1 MVKLIEIEYWKLMNK
16 KQLYNKLSVLFDVN
30 HEIISSKA
38 KINSYKNLD
47 SLRRMEMVS
56 FIEKVLGKQ
65 LTNKQINNIKLISDI
80 EKLLIK
86 KWK

>member
-1 MVKLIEIEYWKLMNK
+1 MNK
-16 KQLYNKLSVLFDVN
+16 KQLYKKLSVLFDVN
-30 HEIISSKA
+30 HETINSKA

-56 FIEKVLGKQ
+56 FIEKVLSKQ
-65 LTNKQINNIKLISDI
+65 LTNKQIDNIKLISDI

-86 KWK
+86 KLR

>member
-16 KQLYNKLSVLFDVN
+16 KQLYKKLSVLFDVN